1 VQFAVQSYASV
12 PSTMDLAMEAVLS
25 GAGEGVVILAD
36 EQTAGRGRRGRV
48 WSSPPGAGLY
58 FSLVLRPPHSV
69 GEASTLSLITLCA
82 GVGVRE
88 GVMRTSGLATV
99 LKWPNDVM
107 CGPRKLA
114 GILAEGH
121 AIGTAD
127 QAIVLGIGVNLRPTA
142 YPPEISAR
150 ATSIESELGH
160 AIDRAVLLNG
170 ILASVSTWYA
180 RLRNGDADG
189 IVRTW
194 REAAPSALG
203 SRVAWSD
210 GERQGVT
217 AGVDESGALLVATA
231 AGVERI
237 VAGELSWL
245 EPEPA

>member
-1 VQFAVQSYASV
+1 
-12 PSTMDLAMEAVLS
+12 MDLAMEAVLS
-25 GAGEGVVILAD
+25 GAGEGFVFLAD

-58 FSLVLRPPHSV
+58 FSLVLRPPCGV
-69 GEASTLSLITLCA
+69 GDAGVLSLITLCA

-88 GVMRTSGLATV
+88 GVMRTSGLTTV

-121 AIGTAD
+121 AIGTSN
-127 QAIVLGIGVNLRPTA
+127 QAVVLGIGINVRQSA
-142 YPPEISAR
+142 YPPDVAVR
-150 ATSIESELGH
+150 ATSIESELGRT
-160 AIDRAVLLNG
+160 IDRAALLDG
-170 ILASVSTWYA
+170 ILSSVGASYT
-180 RLRNGDADG
+180 RLRDGDADG
-189 IVRTW
+189 ILRAW

-203 SRVAWSD
+203 SRVAWAD
-210 GERQGVT
+210 GERHGVT
-217 AGVDESGALLVATA
+217 AGVDESGALLVATT

-237 VAGELSWL
+237 VAGELTWL

>member
-1 VQFAVQSYASV
+1 MKFALQSHASV

-25 GAGEGVVILAD
+25 GAPEGVVILAD

-48 WSSPPGAGLY
+48 WSSPPRAGLY
-58 FSLVLRPPHSV
+58 FSLVLRPPHRV
-69 GEASTLSLITLCA
+69 GEASALSLITLCA

-127 QAIVLGIGVNLRPTA
+127 QAIVLGIGVNLRRTA

-150 ATSIESELGH
+150 VTSVENELGR
-160 AIDRAVLLNG
+160 AIDRAALLNG

-189 IVRTW
+189 ILRAW

-203 SRVAWSD
+203 SRVSWAD

-217 AGVDESGALLVATA
+217 AGVDESGALLVTTA

>member
-1 VQFAVQSYASV
+1 
-12 PSTMDLAMEAVLS
+12 MEAVLG
-25 GAGEGVVILAD
+25 GAGEGLVILAD

-58 FSLVLRPPHSV
+58 FSLVLRPHRGV
-69 GEASTLSLITLCA
+69 TDAGALSLMTLCA
-82 GVGVRE
+82 GVGVHE
-88 GVMRTSGLATV
+88 GVMHTSGLATV

-127 QAIVLGIGVNLRPTA
+127 HAIVLGIGVNVCRSA
-142 YPPEISAR
+142 YPPDVAAR
-150 ATSIESELGH
+150 ATSIENELGH
-160 AIDRAVLLNG
+160 VPDRATLLRG
-170 ILASVSTWYA
+170 ILASLSAWYA
-180 RLRNGDADG
+180 RLASGDADA
-189 IVRTW
+189 ILRAW

-203 SRVAWSD
+203 SRVAWAD

-217 AGVDESGALLVATA
+217 AGVDDSGALLVTTA
-231 AGVERI
+231 DGVERI

-245 EPEPA
+245 ESEPA